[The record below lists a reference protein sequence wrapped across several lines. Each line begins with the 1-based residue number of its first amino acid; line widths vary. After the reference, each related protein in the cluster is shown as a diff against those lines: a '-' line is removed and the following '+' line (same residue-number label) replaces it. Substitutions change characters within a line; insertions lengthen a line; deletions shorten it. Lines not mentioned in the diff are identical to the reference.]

1 MKCPK
6 CFSDNPDDSHFCGK
20 CATPLPS
27 SDDISASPT
36 KTMQTPSEELMRGG
50 IFAQRYEIIEELGR
64 GGMGKVFRVFD
75 KKIREEVALK
85 LLAPEIASQKKTIE
99 RFSNE
104 LKLARKITH
113 KNVCRM
119 YDIGEEKEAHY
130 ITMEYVP
137 GEDLKSSIRR
147 MEKFTV
153 GKAISVAIQ
162 VCDGLMEAHQLGV
175 VHRDLKPQ
183 NIMLDKEGNARIMDF
198 GIAKSL
204 ESEQI
209 TSEGLMIGTP
219 AYMSPEQTEGKIADN
234 RSDIY
239 SLGIVL
245 YEMVTGEV
253 PFKGDTPISIAMK
266 HKSETPEAPRELNA
280 FIPDEFN
287 SLILKC
293 LEKDKEKRYQNAELL
308 RSELLKIEKDIP
320 STERVSLKQRTE
332 AQSIGKRIKSWA
344 IPAALV
350 LIAVLIVA
358 GYFIIRGKSEPAAS
372 TEEIISPTPWKN
384 SIAVL
389 PFMDFSPDKSQEH
402 LSFAMIDAINV
413 RLSRIEELKVISTAA
428 VLRYKDTTKSIK
440 DIGEELDVATIL
452 EGNIQREGDNIRVNA
467 ELIKTADSSLLW
479 KDSYDQK
486 LESFFAVQDDVSQS
500 IAEVLEVRLDIGKGG
515 ASEKDLPE
523 NIDAYEYYMKGMNFI
538 TSRYESSYEDE
549 DFQAGVRMFDKAI
562 ETDPNYAAAYAGLG
576 WAYGHR
582 YLVTGSQD
590 DYTAMEDCAT
600 KALELD
606 PNQASAHA
614 QIGYDLL
621 VHEGDYEKAYQ
632 SIKKALSLKPNKAS
646 INAMVG
652 FAFQGAGLYHKSNK
666 YLSKALELDPFYIWG
681 HLKLAA
687 NYRFLGDLEKA
698 KYHYERYYEMS
709 PKNALF
715 PGSYAFLSVLMKN
728 DDKAKELIKEEE
740 ALFPNSAWI
749 KYSKALM
756 LVAQGKQEKALEIS
770 QHEFVYAALNMKDEA
785 IDIIQGRIERDANQ
799 PYLRFKYYPVFDN
812 LQENPRYQEIL
823 QKQKEKYDELLNIF
837 SDL

>member
-36 KTMQTPSEELMRGG
+36 KTMQTPYEELMRGG

-209 TSEGLMIGTP
+209 TGEGLMIGTP
-219 AYMSPEQTEGKIADN
+219 AYMSPEQTEGKKADN

-253 PFKGDTPISIAMK
+253 PFKG
-266 HKSETPEAPRELNA
+266 ETPEAPRELNA
-280 FIPDEFN
+280 FIPDELN

-293 LEKDKEKRYQNAELL
+293 LEKDKEKRYQSAEEL
-308 RSELLKIEKDIP
+308 RSELLKIEKEIP

-332 AQSIGKRIKSWA
+332 AQPFGKRMKSWA
-344 IPAALV
+344 LPAALV

-358 GYFIIRGKSEPAAS
+358 GYFIIRGKSEPAAPA
-372 TEEIISPTPWKN
+372 EEIISQPQWKN

-389 PFMDFSPDKSQEH
+389 PFRDFSPDKSQEH
-402 LSFAMIDAINV
+402 LSFAMTDAINA
-413 RLSRIEELKVISTAA
+413 RLCRFTELKVISTAA

-452 EGNIQREGDNIRVNA
+452 EGTIQRERDNIRVNA
-467 ELIKTADSSLLW
+467 ELINTGDSSLLW

-486 LESFFAVQDDVSQS
+486 FEGLFAVQDDVSQS

-515 ASEKDLPE
+515 ASEKDQPE

-549 DFQAGVRMFDKAI
+549 DFQAGVRMFENAI
-562 ETDPNYAAAYAGLG
+562 ETDPNYASAYAGLG
-576 WAYGHR
+576 WAYAHR

-590 DYTAMEDCAT
+590 DYATAGDYAR

-606 PNQASAHA
+606 PNQASALA
-614 QIGYDLL
+614 QTGYDLL

-632 SIKKALSLKPNKAS
+632 SIKKALSLKPNEAT

-652 FAFQGAGLYHKSNK
+652 FTFQGAGLYHKSNK
-666 YLSKALELDPFYIWG
+666 YLYKALELDPFYIWG

-687 NYRFLGDLEKA
+687 NYRYLGDLEKS

-715 PGSYAFLSVLMKN
+715 PGSYAFLSVLMK
-728 DDKAKELIKEEE
+728 DYDKAEDLIKEEE

-756 LVAQGKQEKALEIS
+756 LVAQGAKEKALEIIK
-770 QHEFVYAALNMKDEA
+770 HEIVYSALNMKDEA
-785 IDIIQGRIERDANQ
+785 IDIIQRRIESGANQ
-799 PYLRFKYYPVFDN
+799 PYLRFKYYPIFDN

-823 QKQKEKYDELLNIF
+823 QKQKVKYEELLNIF